1 MGSKRTAVSC
11 WRWCAFSILLLAVFG
26 LVPLSRATTFAPKTD
41 NEIVALELRSGKL
54 LWSHKPPT
62 LSFAHFE
69 IYPQGL
75 IAYPNYSGDD
85 RSNPIFLNPQTG
97 EQVPPFERPRNHLLA
112 KSATFWP
119 PHTPDMVLENGW
131 ALTGF
136 LPRNSKSIR
145 FAEPTDGHPEKIVWE
160 IETGVTPYNVRAW
173 NNMVF
178 YTLGNTTGSRLF
190 TYRAGETKP
199 VWAIDL
205 HQTVE
210 KYVRSVIFFQVIDG
224 VIYLAAN
231 EHIFAFDA
239 QRGTLQWHRD
249 LAAELGLRG
258 LKFPGEE
265 LVPKSDFFGGGLT
278 LGVFAK
284 DQGVLIVSF
293 ERRVVALDLK
303 TNEYLWHLDPD
314 TFPGCLFPVIHDSK
328 VFLTSGANRKLTKI
342 QAH

>member
-1 MGSKRTAVSC
+1 MEAAMRRLWVFTLSVTTAM
-11 WRWCAFSILLLAVFG
+11 APAG
-26 LVPLSRATTFAPKTD
+26 LSEATSFAPKED
-41 NEIVALELRSGKL
+41 NEIVALDLRSGNP
-54 LWSHKPPT
+54 LWSYKPPT

-85 RSNPIFLNPQTG
+85 QANPIFLNPQTG
-97 EQVPPFERPRNHLLA
+97 EQIPAFERSRNHLLA

-119 PHTPDMVLENGW
+119 PHTLDMVLENGW

-136 LPRNSKSIR
+136 LPRDSKSIR
-145 FAEPTDGHPEKIVWE
+145 FTESSEGHPEKIVWE

-173 NNMVF
+173 NNTVF

-190 TYRAGETKP
+190 AYRAGETKP
-199 VWAIDL
+199 AWVIDL

-210 KYVRSVIFFQVIDG
+210 KYVQSVIFFQVIDG

-239 QRGTLQWHRD
+239 QMGALQWHRD
-249 LAAELGLRG
+249 LAAELNLRG
-258 LKFPGEE
+258 AKFTDKGLAPE
-265 LVPKSDFFGGGLT
+265 SDFFGGGLT

-284 DQGVLIVSF
+284 TKMSSSSHLS
-293 ERRVVALDLK
+293 VVWSL
-303 TNEYLWHLDPD
+303 
-314 TFPGCLFPVIHDSK
+314 
-328 VFLTSGANRKLTKI
+328 
-342 QAH
+342 